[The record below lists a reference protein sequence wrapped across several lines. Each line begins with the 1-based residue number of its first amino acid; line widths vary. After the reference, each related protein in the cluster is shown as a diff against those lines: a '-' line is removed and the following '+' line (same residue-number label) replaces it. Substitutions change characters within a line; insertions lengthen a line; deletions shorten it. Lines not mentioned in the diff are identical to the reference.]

1 MPSAQETG
9 EMTGTKEQ
17 YYKDIRLT
25 EPPPAQD
32 WGEGVKRMP
41 EGDMEVV
48 HQSGK
53 WRVRIQGHETLPG
66 EYDTKA
72 AAVGVGRDGAKARG
86 VQLIVRNQDDTI
98 SDRDSHGHD
107 ARDIPG

>member
-1 MPSAQETG
+1 
-9 EMTGTKEQ
+9 
-17 YYKDIRLT
+17 
-25 EPPPAQD
+25 
-32 WGEGVKRMP
+32 MP

-86 VQLIVRNQDDTI
+86 VQLIVRNQDGTI